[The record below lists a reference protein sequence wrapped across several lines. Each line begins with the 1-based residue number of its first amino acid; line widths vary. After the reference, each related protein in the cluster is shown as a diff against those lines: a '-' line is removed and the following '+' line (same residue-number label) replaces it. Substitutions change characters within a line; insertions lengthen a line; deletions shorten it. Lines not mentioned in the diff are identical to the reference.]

1 MAKKTMSI
9 QIDESLQNA
18 FKEKCKS
25 KSLTYSEVAE
35 VLLKAYVEDKLN
47 VVVEKKYKI
56 TTNEK

>member
-9 QIDESLQNA
+9 QIEESLQNA
-18 FKEKCKS
+18 FKEKCKNEC
-25 KSLTYSEVAE
+25 LTYSEVAE
-35 VLLKAYVEDKLN
+35 VLLKAYVEDTLN

>member
-25 KSLTYSEVAE
+25 ENFTYSEVAE

-47 VVVEKKYKI
+47 VIIEKKYKI

>member
-1 MAKKTMSI
+1 MSI